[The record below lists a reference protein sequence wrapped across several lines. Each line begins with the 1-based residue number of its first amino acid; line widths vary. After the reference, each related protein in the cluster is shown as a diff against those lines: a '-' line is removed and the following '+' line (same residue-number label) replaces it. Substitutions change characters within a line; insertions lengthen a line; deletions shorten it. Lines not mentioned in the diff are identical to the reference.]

1 MPLHPEIVVLWER
14 FIHGLIALRVFE
26 MSLQPCPRVIVGG
39 TLIDGTGRSP
49 IFDSVVVIDD
59 EWVVAVGKRDEVP
72 IPEGAEVIDASGRT
86 VMPGL
91 IDAHVHFLGMGISMI
106 QNLNLRDTASIVEAL
121 DLLRKRVS
129 TAEKG
134 EWIRGMGWDDSKW
147 EERRYATRFDLDA
160 VSPDNPV
167 MLVRVCGHLMTLNS
181 RALEVAGITK
191 DTADP
196 PGGLI
201 DRTPEG
207 EPTGVLRDAGHL
219 VWKNIPPVSE
229 ETALEGLRMVC
240 DHALSLGCTGVHEAG
255 LDGFGIRV
263 YQRAMKEGS
272 LKVRAYLMWRNGL
285 AESMDALG
293 LITGF
298 GNEMV
303 KLGSAKMILD
313 GSLGARTASLFEP
326 YEDDPSTKGLLMMS
340 EEELVER
347 VKTVHK
353 AGSQVAVHAIGD
365 YAIELVIGAIGEAIR
380 DSPRKGHRHRI
391 EHCELLSSNQI
402 ERIRSLGIV
411 PSMQPNFAGEWSGKD
426 GLYENRLGKRRLR
439 QNNPYRY
446 LLDEGVKVA
455 FGSDCMPFS
464 PLYGIWS
471 AVNHPVR
478 ESRITLEEAVRGF
491 TLDAAYASFE
501 EKLKGS
507 VEPGKLA
514 DITILEKDLTQLPS
528 EEIKDVSVMMT
539 IVGGKILYHND

>member
-1 MPLHPEIVVLWER
+1 
-14 FIHGLIALRVFE
+14 
-26 MSLQPCPRVIVGG
+26 MSLQPCPRVVVGG
-39 TLIDGTGRSP
+39 TLIDGTGRP
-49 IFDSVVVIDD
+49 PVKDSVVVIDD
-59 EWVVAVGKRDEVP
+59 EWVVAVGKKGEIP

-86 VMPGL
+86 VLPGL

-106 QNLNLRDTASIVEAL
+106 QNLSLVNTASIVEAL

-134 EWIRGMGWDDSKW
+134 EWIRGVGWDDSKW

-181 RALEVAGITK
+181 RALEVTGITK

-219 VWKNIPPVSE
+219 VWKHIPPVTE

-263 YQRAMKEGS
+263 YQRAIKEGS
-272 LKVRAYLMWRNGL
+272 LKVRTYLMWRIGL

-293 LITGF
+293 LSTGF

-303 KLGSAKMILD
+303 RLGSAKMILD

-326 YEDDPSTKGLLMMS
+326 YDDDPSTKGLLMMQ

-347 VKTVHK
+347 VKTIHK
-353 AGSQVAVHAIGD
+353 SGSQVAVHAIGD
-365 YAIELVIGAIGEAIR
+365 YAIELVIRAIGEAIR

-455 FGSDCMPFS
+455 FGSDCMPFN

-478 ESRITLEEAVRGF
+478 ESRITLEEAVKGF

-501 EKLKGS
+501 EELKGS

-539 IVGGKILYHND
+539 IVGGKILYHKE